1 MAFVRNIVI
10 VIITIAFYNRFLRKQ
25 ESGKDKVLDRYDYV
39 IGKFPIYSKYKI
51 SNPFHLARFFY
62 VYSIVYNVFTN
73 VYNCYK
79 CSVVP
84 VGGGSGGGVLSDDG
98 QHNVLLLE
106 AGWDDQSPIGQ
117 QVHIP
122 INYIPNLKSEADWEY
137 YTEPQEHSCLAM
149 KDKVFSTSNIRSY
162 KCEIVNIRWMIMIFI
177 FRVAKLL
184 A

>member
-1 MAFVRNIVI
+1 M
-10 VIITIAFYNRFLRKQ
+10 
-25 ESGKDKVLDRYDYV
+25 
-39 IGKFPIYSKYKI
+39 
-51 SNPFHLARFFY
+51 
-62 VYSIVYNVFTN
+62 
-73 VYNCYK
+73 
-79 CSVVP
+79 
-84 VGGGSGGGVLSDDG
+84 GGGSGGGVLSDRLTEDG

-122 INYIPNLKSEADWEY
+122 INCIPNLKSEADWEY

-149 KDKVFSTSNIRSY
+149 KDKVFGTSNIRSY
-162 KCEIVNIRWMIMIFI
+162 KCEIVDIRFMIVIFI